1 MKLITT
7 LFVFFA
13 SISSLFAGSFAEYPG
28 ATFDQKLTEK
38 AQVASDQAGTS
49 SSVKVFYTADGFEK
63 VVDFY
68 RGLGKEYKMG
78 VPEKKLE
85 DGTVIKKAF
94 IILDGASGLSASTDW
109 LAIQNP
115 LIGDFEFKN
124 GKPTFIDVRKN
135 TTAIQRIW
143 KK

>member
-7 LFVFFA
+7 LLVFFA
-13 SISSLFAGSFAEYPG
+13 SIYSLFAGSFTEYPG
-28 ATFDQKLTEK
+28 ATVDQKLTEK
-38 AQVASDQAGTS
+38 AQVASDQAGAS

-68 RGLGKEYKMG
+68 RGLGKEFKMG
-78 VPEKKLE
+78 MPAQKLE
-85 DGTVIKKAF
+85 DGTVIQKAF
-94 IILDGASGLSASTDW
+94 IILDGASDLGMSTDW

-115 LIGDFEFKN
+115 LIGDFEFKD
-124 GKPTFIDVRKN
+124 GKAIFIDVRKN
-135 TTAIQRIW
+135 VTAIQRIW